1 MTKQQKQGMKKLRR
15 RIKNGE
21 IVCFQTDKSGSVSV
35 DTPDNYV
42 DSMQPHLEG
51 TIPSTEEEYTK
62 TEKLIN
68 AHMTNWCRIMKFNK
82 KVAHNFISENNEI
95 PPLYGLR
102 KDYKAVPAG
111 EEEKGPP
118 QRPVCGAVVAS
129 NYSLSHFISTI
140 LQPVIQQ
147 EKHPCH
153 STEDMLSRVRDVN
166 ETVDLE
172 NCTIGSMDVKALY
185 PSIDIDFA
193 TEKCVEMITKSSTSF
208 ENVNTDEWAC
218 T

>member
-1 MTKQQKQGMKKLRR
+1 MGR
-15 RIKNGE
+15 
-21 IVCFQTDKSGSVSV
+21 D
-35 DTPDNYV
+35 
-42 DSMQPHLEG
+42 
-51 TIPSTEEEYTK
+51 
-62 TEKLIN
+62 
-68 AHMTNWCRIMKFNK
+68 
-82 KVAHNFISENNEI
+82 
-95 PPLYGLR
+95 GLR
-102 KDYKAVPAG
+102 KDHKAVPAG

-153 STEDMLSRVRDVN
+153 STEDMLSRLRNVN

-172 NCTIGSMDVKALY
+172 TCIIRSMDVKALY

-208 ENVNTDEWAC
+208 ENVNTDKLGLYLALTVDQDELVRTDLWKYSATRKRTGKRPTITAC
-218 T
+218 GMKEKEEER